1 MMENTSISLRITDAG
16 KGWYR
21 VWNGSDLI
29 AACPSRGQ
37 AEEVVSS
44 FLAREELNLA
54 LMKIALLE
62 KTLDGQLNHRVFF
75 GARRA

>member
-1 MMENTSISLRITDAG
+1 MSAQAVNLRITDSG

-54 LMKIALLE
+54 LCKIALLE
-62 KTLDGQLNHRVFF
+62 KTLDGQLANRAFF
-75 GARRA
+75 GRRA